1 MKNTLFILSLILSIV
16 TYANTAS
23 TTTTPTKSTTS
34 KSSSVNFDI
43 SKEELTKIGD
53 QIFFNEA
60 SSKPEKLVWW
70 NDGEDFPSL
79 GIGHFILYPAGYNG
93 PFDESL
99 PKLKQYYIQRGIKL
113 PKILADNA
121 HAPWKNKA
129 EMESK
134 RNTPEFKELIDF
146 FNNTKDTQVTYI
158 FRVRLTA
165 ALAKMLEKTENKK
178 HVQEQFKRMA
188 MSTNGLYPLIDYV
201 NFKGEGV
208 MITERYKGQGWG
220 LLQVLEEM
228 KGTQTGQAALDDF
241 SRTSIVVLTNR
252 VKNSPQERGENR
264 WLPGW
269 TNRCNTYKTFK

>member
-1 MKNTLFILSLILSIV
+1 MKKLLLVTSIILSMT
-16 TYANTAS
+16 TYANTTKTTKPVQTKAS
-23 TTTTPTKSTTS
+23 SI
-34 KSSSVNFDI
+34 NFDI
-43 SKEELTKIGD
+43 STEELTKIGE

-60 SSKPEKLVWW
+60 SSKTEKLVWW

-79 GIGHFILYPAGYNG
+79 GIGHFIWYPEGYNG

-99 PKLKQYYIQRGIKL
+99 PKLKEYYISKGTKL
-113 PKILADNA
+113 PKILADNKF
-121 HAPWKNKA
+121 APWKNKT
-129 EMESK
+129 EMEAK

-146 FNNTKDTQVTYI
+146 FNNTKDIQVTYI

-165 ALAKMLEKTENKK
+165 ALGKMLEKTENKK
-178 HVQEQFKRMA
+178 HIQDQFKRIA

-208 MITERYKGQGWG
+208 MITERYKSQGWG

-228 KGTQTGQAALDDF
+228 KGTTTGQAALDEF
-241 SRTSIVVLTNR
+241 SRASIVVLTNR
-252 VKNSPQERGENR
+252 VKNSPSERGENR

-269 TNRCNTYKTFK
+269 TNRCNTYKTFR